1 MGEDEDK
8 KMTGCKRKSCI
19 YHAGNKIH
27 GCNYIFITGNSKL
40 GQIPHGEK
48 YDIEK
53 CQFYE
58 SGRKRSASMYS
69 AIASPTPEELMREAN
84 SVDINKLKELYEADL
99 CDSDIAL
106 LLGVSQRTIAKI
118 RRQKGFVR
126 TMSKGGSIRKIDWEG
141 VDTMFSEGYSDIAIS
156 MFFNVPLEVIQKY
169 KIIKARKDAEGGA
182 RDETY

>member
-1 MGEDEDK
+1 MQS
-8 KMTGCKRKSCI
+8 CKRKSCI
-19 YHAGNKIH
+19 YHTGNKIH

-40 GQIPHGEK
+40 GQIPQGEK

-84 SVDINKLKELYEADL
+84 SVDVNKLKELYDADL

-106 LLGVSQRTIAKI
+106 LLGVSQRAIAKI

-126 TMSKGGSIRKIDWEG
+126 TMQKGGSIRKIDWEG

-169 KIIKARKDAEGGA
+169 KIIKARKEAEGGA